1 MSVVW
6 TFHKQLFQMVTNYS
20 SISDHDESQPG
31 TSNIQHLTPPE
42 QLIMPEGLF
51 DQAVNQ
57 RQPRQPH
64 QERDQPDH
72 GVVTQQTEILAEMMA
87 ELRARQPAVQP
98 VNPAEPSGDPAFDWT
113 RLALPSETG
122 FQVPGTGLVQRM
134 ASSLFARVP
143 TVGWTL
149 EMMREPGP
157 FRGFMYIVLWQLW
170 VGLRLR
176 QRAPHQLQPLTLSS
190 YRARCSHNRNLRDSA
205 ETAGNNQQLQLHH
218 LNSNSAE
225 EVTEETI
232 NPEVAEE
239 DANNVKF
246 LILITLFTA
255 LRPSADRVPVLLV
268 LETALIV
275 SLLITHRP

>member
-1 MSVVW
+1 
-6 TFHKQLFQMVTNYS
+6 MVTNS
-20 SISDHDESQPG
+20 LISDHDESQPG

-57 RQPRQPH
+57 RQPHKPH
-64 QERDQPDH
+64 QERDPPDH

-98 VNPAEPSGDPAFDWT
+98 VNPAEPSRDPAFDWT
-113 RLALPSETG
+113 SLALPSVTD

-149 EMMREPGP
+149 GMMREPGP

-190 YRARCSHNRNLRDSA
+190 HRARCSHNKNLRDSA
-205 ETAGNNQQLQLHH
+205 ETAGNNQRQQPHKQQLQLHH

-246 LILITLFTA
+246 LFFITLFTA

-275 SLLITHRP
+275 SLLLTHRP